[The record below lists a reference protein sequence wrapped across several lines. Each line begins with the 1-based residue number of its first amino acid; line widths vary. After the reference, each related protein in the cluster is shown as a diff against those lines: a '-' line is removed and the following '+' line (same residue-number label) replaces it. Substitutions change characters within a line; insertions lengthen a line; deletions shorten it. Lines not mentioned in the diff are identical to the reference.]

1 MKIMGIKGYYLK
13 PNFFTGET
21 EKQEI
26 TFFLTDGGRTSEY
39 SPIMR
44 IKNVIISIDK
54 DNSKIFVV
62 IPEAYGTPFF
72 AEININTLTGI
83 NQFGNLIDQIYEWLG
98 YKQTWRKV
106 GRDYKELTV
115 IYIQN
120 GETTLDVITGYNQ

>member
-1 MKIMGIKGYYLK
+1 MGIKGYYLK

-44 IKNVIISIDK
+44 TKNVILSIDK

-62 IPEAYGTPFF
+62 IPEAYGTLFF

-120 GETTLDVITGYNQ
+120 GETSVDVITGCNQ

>member
-1 MKIMGIKGYYLK
+1 MGIKGYYLK

-21 EKQEI
+21 ERREV
-26 TFFLTDGGRTSEY
+26 TFFLTDGGRNMET

-44 IKNVIISIDK
+44 IKNVFLSIDK
-54 DNSKIFVV
+54 DNSKIFIV

-83 NQFGNLIDQIYEWLG
+83 NQFGNLINQIYEWLG

-106 GRDYKELTV
+106 GRDYKKLTI
-115 IYIQN
+115 IYIQD
-120 GETTLDVITGYNQ
+120 GEITIDVIKGYNQ

>member
-1 MKIMGIKGYYLK
+1 MGIKGYYLK

-21 EKQEI
+21 QEQEI

-44 IKNVIISIDK
+44 IKNVLISIDK
-54 DNSKIFVV
+54 DNSKILVV
-62 IPEAYGTPFF
+62 IPEAYRTLFF

-120 GETTLDVITGYNQ
+120 GETTIDVITGCNQ

>member
-1 MKIMGIKGYYLK
+1 MGIKGYYLK

-21 EKQEI
+21 QEQEI

-44 IKNVIISIDK
+44 IKNVLISIDK

-62 IPEAYGTPFF
+62 IPEAYRTLFF

-120 GETTLDVITGYNQ
+120 GETTIDVITGCNQ

>member
-1 MKIMGIKGYYLK
+1 MGIKGYYLK

-21 EKQEI
+21 QEQEI

-44 IKNVIISIDK
+44 TKNVILSIDK

-62 IPEAYGTPFF
+62 IPEAYGTTFF

-120 GETTLDVITGYNQ
+120 GETTIDVITGCNQ